1 MKRLNWVILPLLIAC
16 GVGEVE
22 REGAA
27 FNEFASD
34 LAPEVT
40 SKAIT
45 LQPQIRPEGIDALY
59 ARLSV
64 TDQSSAPCTSFRLKR
79 RHCSVV
85 SRVHSNFPSLMV
97 SRKRQ
102 PWGGHCLYLV
112 QGATMF

>member
-1 MKRLNWVILPLLIAC
+1 MKRLNWVILPIIAC

-45 LQPQIRPEGIDALY
+45 LQPQIRPGALT
-59 ARLSV
+59 RSM
-64 TDQSSAPCTSFRLKR
+64 PGC
-79 RHCSVV
+79 
-85 SRVHSNFPSLMV
+85 P
-97 SRKRQ
+97 
-102 PWGGHCLYLV
+102 
-112 QGATMF
+112 